1 MRKFFENI
9 KISLYCLEHFPMLG
23 FHKFNEYLIHFSKA
37 FAKSNQRT
45 KDLVMYL

>member
-9 KISLYCLEHFPMLG
+9 KFLLNASEYFLMLG

-37 FAKSNQRT
+37 P
-45 KDLVMYL
+45 VEI